1 MKKFYLL
8 TSVLFLASSSFAQ
21 NRTVG
26 EAQSKTLT
34 KLPMGASVKTPTDT
48 IASDGTDWFS
58 TLSGWSPTIYGSA
71 NGGYVAGHN
80 GYGDKTKAQK
90 FVYSPIGT
98 NYKVEG
104 ALLWIGGYIYTSNN
118 PNSKVVVK
126 VYNSNGNGT
135 ASSGSV
141 TDAPGASLGSADLL
155 INSIDTSAM
164 GANGFVV
171 VTFPTP
177 VAVTQN
183 YYIGVD
189 LTPTAAGD
197 TIGIVSS
204 ADGEATIQDFS
215 WEQWSDNSWHSF
227 LEAWPLD
234 IDLAIFAIISDPN
247 NTGIDDL
254 GYTNGL
260 RFQTYPNP
268 AVDNVNV
275 TYDLTENANI
285 TIEIRDLNGR
295 LIKNINKGSQMPGRY
310 VENINV
316 SDLSAGQYFISVN
329 KNNKRLFKK
338 INIVK

>member
-48 IASDGTDWFS
+48 IASDGNNWISALNTWNP
-58 TLSGWSPTIYGSA
+58 PTIFTA
-71 NGGYVAGHN
+71 TVGGYVVGHN
-80 GYGDKTKAQK
+80 GYGDKAKAQK
-90 FVYSPIGT
+90 FIYNPGGNWYRI
-98 NYKVEG
+98 EG
-104 ALLWIGGYIYTSNN
+104 ALLWIGGYQYTSNN
-118 PNSKVVVK
+118 PNSKVTVK
-126 VYNSNGNGT
+126 VYNSNGNGLAKT
-135 ASSGSV
+135 GTV
-141 TDAPGASLGSADLL
+141 TDAPGTVLGSADLL
-155 INSIDTSAM
+155 INSIDTSA
-164 GANGFVV
+164 GGDNGFTV

-177 VAVTQN
+177 IQVSQN

-189 LTPTAAGD
+189 LSTSAAGD
-197 TIGIVSS
+197 SIGLISS
-204 ADGEATIQDFS
+204 NDGGAIFQDFS
-215 WEQWSDNSWHSF
+215 WEQWSDNNWYSLDTSWG
-227 LEAWPLD
+227 LN
-234 IDLAIFAIISDPN
+234 IDLAIFAIVSDPPAS
-247 NTGIDDL
+247 IDDL

-316 SDLSAGQYFISVN
+316 SDLSAGQYLISVN